1 MGCHDGRE
9 ACFHASYARP
19 LSTVRQVVTPGFI
32 LRFPSPLQSS
42 FALTSARSFQIEP
55 TARVSSLFT
64 TSPERVHI
72 RGASQSVR
80 FVPSTGDHSLSTVYS
95 SLGLRGLFHP
105 RAMSRDGSAFR
116 GFSLRAARRLRQAS
130 LPPCRCRPSARPDLT
145 IRRPPSDAS
154 ASRRCS
160 TRSSVHTGSVLSL
173 TGRRS
178 PLRVRSPPGSL
189 RYGWGCGFPAAH
201 RSRHFDLRGSLAR
214 TTYADAPSVS
224 PP

>member
-1 MGCHDGRE
+1 MPPTRVL
-9 ACFHASYARP
+9 SRP
-19 LSTVRQVVTPGFI
+19 STRRFAPGFI

-42 FALTSARSFQIEP
+42 FALTSARSFRIEP

-64 TSPERVHI
+64 TSPERVHE
-72 RGASQSVR
+72 RGASQASASFRPQAITASRR
-80 FVPSTGDHSLSTVYS
+80 FTPHSGSEVCFTLEPCPGMFGVQGLLSPRSTSPSSGV
-95 SLGLRGLFHP
+95 GC
-105 RAMSRDGSAFR
+105 
-116 GFSLRAARRLRQAS
+116 LRAVVVQ
-130 LPPCRCRPSARPDLT
+130 SARPDLT

-160 TRSSVHTGSVLSL
+160 TRSSVRTGSVLSL

-189 RYGWGCGFPAAH
+189 RYGWGSGFPAAH
-201 RSRHFDLRGSLAR
+201 RSRHFDLRGPLAR
-214 TTYADAPSVS
+214 TSLVDAPSVS